1 MVLYATDHERQL
13 IVAALS
19 FYAQHLG
26 NIASPVIRG
35 RAAVAGVIVHRAC
48 ADLVQLD
55 GVRPR
60 PIVVGVSQQADFAFS
75 LEKFIGFRCKF
86 CSKFN
91 GHKFNLA

>member
-1 MVLYATDHERQL
+1 MLQQQLLGSGGQIKQLTIAGQRLAAVL
-13 IVAALS
+13 
-19 FYAQHLG
+19 
-26 NIASPVIRG
+26 RG